1 MALYG
6 AVDQM
11 LLWEKEA
18 TDETAVVPTGYRA
31 FDFYL
36 KRGGLRRSHL
46 AGLLGRSNVGKS
58 GLLVNLASNMVGAG
72 APVLISTQEMS
83 VAEMTN
89 RLIAIHY
96 ELPVQEIE
104 DKAKAGGLWAL
115 RNESYVADFE
125 YLEIYDDDEPTVE
138 QLGDAARAYRQKH
151 GVMPVILQDFMEL
164 LSTEG
169 IYGNEVVKVGR
180 LARKLKALARDLDTQ
195 VITLVQVGRSKE
207 HDITARNHGHV
218 PLSMEDARW
227 AGEQAFDVM
236 WGMYRPELDPDADNP
251 LLLHGDKKEQER
263 YELAQEKRL
272 QFKNQAILQTLKN
285 RFGPRNDAG
294 HPVDIDWK
302 TMRFIERQ
310 PLARAG

>member
-1 MALYG
+1 LLYG
-6 AVDQM
+6 SADQ
-11 LLWEKEA
+11 LLVWEKEA
-18 TDETAVVPTGYRA
+18 KDETAVIPTGYAA
-31 FDFYL
+31 FDRYL

-58 GLLVNLASNMVGAG
+58 GFLVNVASHMVRVG

-89 RLIAIHY
+89 RLVAVHY

-104 DKAKAGGLWAL
+104 DWVKQDRLWAL
-115 RNESYVADFE
+115 RNETYAEDFHR
-125 YLEIYDDDEPTVE
+125 LEIFDDDEPTVA
-138 QLGDAARAYRQKH
+138 QLGDAARAYKAKH
-151 GVMPVILQDFMEL
+151 GATPVILQDFMEL

-169 IYGNEVVKVGR
+169 MYGNEVVKVGR
-180 LARKLKALARDLDTQ
+180 LARQLKALARDLDTS
-195 VITLVQVGRSKE
+195 VFTLVQVGRSKE
-207 HDITARNHGHV
+207 HDISARNHGHI

-236 WGMYRPELDPDADNP
+236 FGMYRPELDPDADNP
-251 LLLHGDKKEQER
+251 MLLHGDKKEQER

-272 QFKNQAILQTLKN
+272 QYKNQAILQVVKN

-302 TMRFIERQ
+302 TMRFLERQ
-310 PLARAG
+310 PLAAAA